1 MAPDGPLAAQARLL
15 HKPHDYLIQGA
26 GERDA
31 MRAIGQH
38 FHHVAGLSKEQVLVA
53 GYWKRGVSNTEID
66 QRRRQSFGQ
75 LIANDGTL

>member
-1 MAPDGPLAAQARLL
+1 
-15 HKPHDYLIQGA
+15 
-26 GERDA
+26 

-66 QRRRQSFGQ
+66 QRRRQSVGQ